1 MAAAAVDPA
10 RIAFE
15 DALGR
20 IGFATVEHNA
30 FILESG
36 CTNIAMLGILPS
48 EHIRQICKHL
58 RTRAVDHIPITAIQE
73 QLVQAMRFW
82 VAGLQ
87 RLQQIVDPTQF
98 TTVIALNQAQVMR
111 QTLEDDARAEKEAVA
126 KAPDK
131 VKNANNWKCVWAC
144 RGRQPAQAMYVSRSV
159 KFGIFS
165 MWLVW
170 SRTVSVHICSVIL
183 IYYCIKN
190 EHILTFTVFL

>member
-131 VKNANNWKCVWAC
+131 VKNANNWKVFAEAMKTYLMQLAGSVCGHAGGDNQRKQCTYRVVSSSAFLAC
-144 RGRQPAQAMYVSRSV
+144 GWCGLAP
-159 KFGIFS
+159 
-165 MWLVW
+165 
-170 SRTVSVHICSVIL
+170 
-183 IYYCIKN
+183 
-190 EHILTFTVFL
+190 